1 MAITKGSPVQF
12 TAANDTEIPTY
23 EPNFQLVEGSLGF
36 LMVEANALAPRYGT
50 GGIYCTFRDNVNSYT
65 ADQEAT
71 VRIVDAS
78 GAGPYGIALR
88 VSGSGA
94 SVNLYRGTY
103 SGVDGGRLD
112 IWKVV
117 AGTQTLLA
125 SVLSTPFANND
136 VLKFRV
142 TGTAPDPAV
151 LRLFKNAS
159 TPPLLSFT
167 DSTSPHTTG
176 TPAVT
181 GRAAGGFEWAIDD
194 WTPNDYV
201 FLSDLSGTTT
211 LDDVVA
217 SGSISSG
224 GISGDLSGTVT
235 LDDAVASGALA
246 GGAPGTV
253 TTGVWRNDA
262 GMPLPSETIPRIT
275 FQRLTDGVQVLTLTG
290 QVTTSSPTAPTL
302 TITNAALVIGTQ
314 YLVISNNADGS
325 ALGVEL
331 ATAS

>member
-1 MAITKGSPVQF
+1 MAITKGSPVTF
-12 TAANDTEIPTY
+12 TAANDTEITTY
-23 EPNFQLVEGSLGF
+23 EPNFQLIEGSLG
-36 LMVEANALAPRYGT
+36 LMLVESNEFAPRYGT
-50 GGIYCTFRDNVNSYT
+50 SGTTCSYRDNVNTYT
-65 ADQEAT
+65 QDQEAQAKLSNALGGGYMGLLL
-71 VRIVDAS
+71 R
-78 GAGPYGIALR
+78 AGPGVGAASNFYRGSY
-88 VSGSGA
+88 SGS
-94 SVNLYRGTY
+94 
-103 SGVDGGRLD
+103 DGGRLD
-112 IWKVV
+112 IWKIVNGTPTVV
-117 AGTQTLLA
+117 ATVT
-125 SVLSTPFANND
+125 STPFVNND
-136 VLKFRV
+136 VLKFRA
-142 TGTAPDPAV
+142 TGGSSTV
-151 LRLFKNAS
+151 LGLYKNNS
-159 TPPLLSFT
+159 TTPLLTFA
-167 DSTSPHTTG
+167 DSTSPHTG
-176 TPAVT
+176 GSPGIS
-181 GRAAGGFEWAIDD
+181 GRAAGGFEWAMDD

-224 GISGDLSGTVT
+224 GTSGDLSGTVT
-235 LDDAVASGALA
+235 LDDVVASGALA

-253 TTGVWRNDA
+253 ATGVWRNDA